1 MKFLETLWKK
11 IGEEK
16 FTSRVVTITCTLIT
30 LFMVTTFPLP
40 KVGVWAMGI
49 INGFVILT
57 ELDAEFDEGDSK

>member
-1 MKFLETLWKK
+1 MKLFKK
-11 IGEEK
+11 FWDKISNER
-16 FTSRVVTITCTLIT
+16 FVSRVVTITCTLIT